1 MNKFFAFW
9 CGLLGVSLFV
19 TTTLLGGF
27 LHPEYS
33 HASQFISELYAKE
46 APHADLLRYFGYI
59 PSGILLALFS
69 IFAVRS
75 LPKSKQ
81 TSFGLIAIGLFYGV
95 GTVICSLFT
104 CDEGC
109 NRELINPSSSQLI
122 HNFTGLLTY
131 VFVPIG
137 LITVGISARS
147 WDAGS
152 FIASAGIACGI
163 VCMLFFGLLMVSP
176 TSLYIG
182 LFQRMIE
189 GSILLWIVLCS
200 YFIKNQR

>member
-19 TTTLLGGF
+19 FTTLLGGY
-27 LHPEYS
+27 LDPHYR
-33 HASQFISELYAKE
+33 HTSQFISELYAKG
-46 APHADLLRYFGYI
+46 APHADSLRYVGYI
-59 PSGILLALFS
+59 PSGVLLALFS
-69 IFAVRS
+69 IFALRT

-81 TSFGLIAIGLFYGV
+81 TNFGFITIGLFYGV
-95 GTVICSLFT
+95 GTVVCSLFT

-137 LITVGISARS
+137 LISIGSGAQC
-147 WDAGS
+147 WEGGS
-152 FIASAGIACGI
+152 FLSKAGLACGV
-163 VCMLFFGLLMVSP
+163 VCILFFGLFIMNP
-176 TSLYIG
+176 TSLYVGI
-182 LFQRMIE
+182 FQRMIE

-200 YFIKNQR
+200 YFIKNR